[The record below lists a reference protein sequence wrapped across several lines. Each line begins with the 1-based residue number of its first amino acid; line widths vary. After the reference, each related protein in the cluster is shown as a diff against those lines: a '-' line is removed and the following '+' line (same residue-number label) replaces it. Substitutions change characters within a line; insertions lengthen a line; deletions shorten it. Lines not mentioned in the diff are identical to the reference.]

1 MVILS
6 EQTFFSRLSL
16 RIFLIPLDNDPSSK
30 SNFRYTLA
38 SIVIQDLLQP
48 VFGDL
53 NIDAGPLGLQ

>member
-1 MVILS
+1 MVLFS
-6 EQTFFSRLSL
+6 KQTFFSRPSL
-16 RIFLIPLDNDPSSK
+16 QIFLIPLDNNPSSK
-30 SNFRYTLA
+30 SNFHYTLA

>member
-6 EQTFFSRLSL
+6 EQAFFSRLSL

-30 SNFRYTLA
+30 INFRYTLA
-38 SIVIQDLLQP
+38 SIVIQYLLQP